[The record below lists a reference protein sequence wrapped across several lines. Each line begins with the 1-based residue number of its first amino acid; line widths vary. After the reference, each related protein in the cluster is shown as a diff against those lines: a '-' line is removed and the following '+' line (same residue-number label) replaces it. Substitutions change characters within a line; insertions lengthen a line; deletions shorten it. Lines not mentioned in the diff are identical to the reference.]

1 MTVDAPLLE
10 LLFNGANLF
19 VLPFWTLMVLVPNTK
34 LTRTVMGSVLPFVAL
49 AGLYLFLFVTSLSNV
64 EGIDA
69 FSDPNLGLAE
79 LAALF
84 ANPHVTATGWV
95 HFLAFDLFVGRW
107 IYWQGQES
115 GVFTRHSLAL
125 CLFAGPLGLLSHL
138 TTAALWQRF
147 RQPAT
152 ETLAPVT
159 SENGN

>member
-1 MTVDAPLLE
+1 MIVSSGLLE
-10 LLFNGANLF
+10 TLFTGANLF
-19 VLPFWTLMVLVPNTK
+19 VLPFWALMVLLPNLK
-34 LTRTVMGSVLPFVAL
+34 LTRWVMKSYLPYAAL
-49 AGLYLFLFVTSLSNV
+49 AGLYLFLFVTSLNNV

-69 FSDPNLGLAE
+69 LSNPNLKLAD

-95 HFLAFDLFVGRW
+95 HYLVFDLFVGRW

-138 TTAALWQRF
+138 LTDALWKRF
-147 RQPAT
+147 TGSTVDASPESA
-152 ETLAPVT
+152 
-159 SENGN
+159 